1 MSGAGAAAWRG
12 GLRELFDAGDLLE
25 EPADCWPYGADNSRR
40 HHPPEAVAFAR
51 TPEQVRDLVRYCRG
65 RRLPLTARGLG
76 TNTTG
81 AAVPARGGVV
91 LSTERMNRL
100 LELDPAERAAR
111 VEPGLINQELQ
122 DAAAEHGLFWGPDPS
137 SAAFCTIGG
146 NLACNAAGPRALRYG
161 AARDNTLRLR
171 AVTGAGEMLTAGS
184 AARKSVV
191 GFDLLRLLIGSE
203 GTLAVFT
210 EATLLLRPCPPAR
223 VAARAAFA
231 DEGAAA
237 ALVAACLAQPE
248 APAALEF
255 LDAACLDLVRG
266 DGALELPDAARAL
279 LLLELDGAGPEL
291 PARTAAL
298 ERAARDCG
306 ALEFRAAEDAAERA
320 ALWRARRT
328 LSPAL
333 RRLAP
338 EKINEDVAVP
348 PSRLGEL
355 LAELGG
361 LRAQSAVPI
370 VCFGHAGA
378 GNLHVNLLPDGG
390 AAQRA
395 AARALLDRV
404 FDAVLRLGGTL
415 SGEHGVGLA
424 KRDYIARE
432 LDPAALGLMRGIKD
446 LFDPDGILNPD
457 KNLPPAGAGTAP
469 RPPP

>member
-1 MSGAGAAAWRG
+1 MSAAAWRA
-12 GLRELFDAGDLLE
+12 GLRDLVDPGDLLE

-40 HHPPEAVAFAR
+40 HHPPEAVVFAR
-51 TPEQVRDLVRYCRG
+51 APEQVRDLVRFCRD
-65 RRLPLTARGLG
+65 RRVALTARGLG

-81 AAVPARGGVV
+81 AAVPVRGGIV

-100 LELDPAERAAR
+100 LELDPEERAAR
-111 VEPGLINQELQ
+111 VEPGLLNQELQ
-122 DAAAEHGLFWGPDPS
+122 DAAAAHGLLWGPDPS
-137 SAAFCTIGG
+137 SAPFCTVGG

-171 AVTGAGEMLTAGS
+171 AVTGAGELLTAGS

-191 GFDLLRLLIGSE
+191 GLDLLRLLIGSE

-210 EATLLLRPCPPAR
+210 EATLLLRPRPPAR
-223 VAARAAFA
+223 VAARAVFP
-231 DEGAAA
+231 DERGAAA
-237 ALVAACLAQPE
+237 MVRACLAEPE

-266 DGALELPDAARAL
+266 DALALPPAARAL

-291 PARTAAL
+291 PARAARL

-306 ALEFRAAEDAAERA
+306 ALDFRAAEDEAERA
-320 ALWRARRT
+320 ALWQARRT

-355 LAELGG
+355 LAALEE
-361 LRAQSAVPI
+361 LRAGAAVPI
-370 VCFGHAGA
+370 VCFGHAGS

-404 FDAVLRLGGTL
+404 FNAVLRLGGTL

-432 LDPAALGLMRGIKD
+432 LEPAALDLMRAIKD
-446 LFDPDGILNPD
+446 VFDPDGILNPD

-469 RPPP
+469 RPPA

>member
-1 MSGAGAAAWRG
+1 MSAAAWRA
-12 GLRELFDAGDLLE
+12 GLRGLVDPDDLLE

-40 HHPPEAVAFAR
+40 HQPPEAVVFAR
-51 TPEQVRDLVRYCRG
+51 APEQVRDLVRFCRD
-65 RRLPLTARGLG
+65 RRVALTARGLG

-81 AAVPARGGVV
+81 AAVPVRGGIV

-100 LELDPAERAAR
+100 LELDPEERAAR
-111 VEPGLINQELQ
+111 VEPGLLNQELQ
-122 DAAAEHGLFWGPDPS
+122 DAAAAHGLLWGPDPS
-137 SAAFCTIGG
+137 SAPFCTVGG

-171 AVTGAGEMLTAGS
+171 AVTGAGELLTAGS

-191 GFDLLRLLIGSE
+191 GLDLLRLLIGSE

-210 EATLLLRPCPPAR
+210 EATLLLRPRPPAR
-223 VAARAAFA
+223 VAARAVFP
-231 DEGAAA
+231 DERGAAA
-237 ALVAACLAQPE
+237 MVRACLAEPE

-266 DGALELPDAARAL
+266 DDALALPPAARAL
-279 LLLELDGAGPEL
+279 LLVELDGAGPEL
-291 PARTAAL
+291 PARAARL

-306 ALEFRAAEDAAERA
+306 ALDFRAAEDEAERA
-320 ALWRARRT
+320 ALWQARRT

-348 PSRLGEL
+348 VSRLGEL
-355 LAELGG
+355 LAALEE
-361 LRAQSAVPI
+361 LRAGAAVPI
-370 VCFGHAGA
+370 VCFGHAGS
-378 GNLHVNLLPDGG
+378 GNLHVNLLPDGS

-432 LDPAALGLMRGIKD
+432 LEPAALDLMRAIKD
-446 LFDPDGILNPD
+446 VFDPDGILNPD

-469 RPPP
+469 RPLP

>member
-1 MSGAGAAAWRG
+1 MSAAAWRA
-12 GLRELFDAGDLLE
+12 GLRELVDLDDLLE

-40 HHPPEAVAFAR
+40 HHPPEAVVFAR
-51 TPEQVRDLVRYCRG
+51 APAQVRDLVRFCRD
-65 RRLPLTARGLG
+65 RRVALTARGLG

-81 AAVPARGGVV
+81 AAVPVRGGIV

-100 LELDPAERAAR
+100 LELDPEERCAR
-111 VEPGLINQELQ
+111 VEPGLLNQELQ
-122 DAAAEHGLFWGPDPS
+122 DAAAAHGLLWGPDPS
-137 SAAFCTIGG
+137 SAPFCTVGG

-161 AARDNTLRLR
+161 TARDNTLRLR
-171 AVTGAGEMLTAGS
+171 AVTGAGELLTAGS

-191 GFDLLRLLIGSE
+191 GLDLLRLLIGSE

-210 EATLLLRPCPPAR
+210 EATLLLRPRPPAR
-223 VAARAAFA
+223 VAARAVFA
-231 DEGAAA
+231 DERGAA
-237 ALVAACLAQPE
+237 ALVRACLAEPE

-266 DGALELPDAARAL
+266 DDALELPPTARAL

-291 PARTAAL
+291 PARTARL
-298 ERAARDCG
+298 ERAARDCA
-306 ALEFRAAEDAAERA
+306 ALDFRAAEDEAERA
-320 ALWRARRT
+320 ALWQARRT

-355 LAELGG
+355 LAALEE
-361 LRAQSAVPI
+361 LRAGSAVPI
-370 VCFGHAGA
+370 VCFGHAGS

-390 AAQRA
+390 AAQRT

-404 FDAVLRLGGTL
+404 FDAVLKLGGTL

-432 LDPAALGLMRGIKD
+432 LDPAALGLMRAIKD
-446 LFDPDGILNPD
+446 AFDPDGILNPD
-457 KNLPPAGAGTAP
+457 KNLPPADAGTAP